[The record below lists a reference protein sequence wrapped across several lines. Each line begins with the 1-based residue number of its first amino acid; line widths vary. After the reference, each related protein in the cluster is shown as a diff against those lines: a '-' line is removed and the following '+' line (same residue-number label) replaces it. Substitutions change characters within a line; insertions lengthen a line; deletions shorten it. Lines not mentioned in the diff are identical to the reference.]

1 MDQAGMPKKDR
12 VFPTIIAMLIFSAA
26 YWAIAL
32 HTNVYGIA
40 AAGAI
45 FEMLWIPAALCAI
58 IVPVS
63 AFVFFVKKGFP
74 AKYAY
79 LLLTTLLACCIL
91 ALL

>member
-1 MDQAGMPKKDR
+1 MDQPGMPKKDR

-45 FEMLWIPAALCAI
+45 FEILWIRPRFAPL
-58 IVPVS
+58 S
-63 AFVFFVKKGFP
+63 FLF
-74 AKYAY
+74 
-79 LLLTTLLACCIL
+79 LLSCFS
-91 ALL
+91 